1 MYVITPGAYP
11 VQEQQTG
18 GSVWREQSR
27 ELYNYLRRDMRD
39 ATAERKRLYP
49 VNWSQ
54 HVLRTVPFVWA
65 ISRELATAYMQS
77 PSRRFVDLSGNPL
90 PDDLVALIEAEYA
103 RSHVDEV
110 MRSAHRQ
117 LVALN
122 NATIW
127 AWPSAETGGVRL
139 TLIAPHEQEVEL
151 RYPFAMHEDDVRMW
165 RWRIA
170 MPVRTAPSTSVYAV
184 GVVTHETAVWEATGE
199 LNGQGIY
206 AEDGSMPYDTLP
218 VVMLRGTPPGP
229 GEWWAP
235 VPHDILD
242 AQRAMNHDLTDVG
255 NIARLQGYGQP
266 YVRGYSSGETRDMQL
281 GPETVIGLTGDTAE
295 FGFASANPALDGYVT
310 QVREYVQTVVGMNG
324 MNPAT
329 FLKSAG
335 ITALAKQVELI
346 DRENYRQEFL
356 GILQAA
362 EQRLYDV
369 MRAVINHQRGAE
381 LWPEAIVQVDYRQ
394 PIVPAD
400 PLHDAQAL
408 QMLVDLGQTGRV
420 RARAQRDGVSL
431 EEAYRRMEQDR
442 ELDAAAMAQEPPEN
456 SGLTMAEEAAVEG
469 ESVAMEAEEEALEEA
484 AGELPDEMMS

>member
-18 GSVWREQSR
+18 GSVWRENSR
-27 ELYNYLRRDMRD
+27 QLYNYLRRDMRD
-39 ATAERKRLYP
+39 ATSERKRLYP

-65 ISRELATAYMQS
+65 IARELATAYMQP
-77 PSRRFVDLSGNPL
+77 PSRRFVGKDGEPL
-90 PDDLVALIEAEYA
+90 PVDLVALIEAEYA
-103 RSHVDEV
+103 RAHVDEV
-110 MRSAHRQ
+110 MRTAHRH

-127 AWPSAETGGVRL
+127 VWPTESGDIRL

-151 RYPFAMHEDDVRMW
+151 RHPFALHEDDVGMW

-170 MPVRTAPSTSVYAV
+170 MPVKSAPSTSVYAV
-184 GVVTHETAVWEATGE
+184 GVVTHEKAVWEATGE
-199 LNGQGIY
+199 LNGMGIY
-206 AEDGSMPYDTLP
+206 AEDGSMPFETLP

-255 NIARLQGYGQP
+255 HIARLQGYGQP
-266 YVRGYSSGETRDMQL
+266 YVRGYSSGETKDMQL
-281 GPETVIGLTGDTAE
+281 GPETVIGLSGDTAE
-295 FGFASANPALDGYVT
+295 FGFASASPALDGYVT
-310 QVREYVQTVVGMNG
+310 QVREYVTQVIGMNG

-346 DRENYRQEFL
+346 DRENYRQEFK
-356 GILQAA
+356 GILKAA

-369 MRAVINHQRGAE
+369 MRAVINYQRGAE
-381 LWPEAIVQVDYRQ
+381 LWPEATVEVDYRE

-408 QMLVDLGQTGRV
+408 QMLVELGQTGRV

-431 EEAYRRMEQDR
+431 EEAARRMAQDKQ
-442 ELDAAAMAQEPPEN
+442 LDEGVSDEGEEVQEAEEM
-456 SGLTMAEEAAVEG
+456 SVEEEAAEEG
-469 ESVAMEAEEEALEEA
+469 ETVEMELAEELAEEQLEVQITEA
-484 AGELPDEMMS
+484 

>member
-11 VQEQQTG
+11 VQDQQTG
-18 GSVWREQSR
+18 GTVWRDNSR

-49 VNWSQ
+49 INWSQ

-65 ISRELATAYMQS
+65 IARELATAYMQS
-77 PSRRFVDLSGNPL
+77 PSRRFVGADGEPL
-90 PDDLVALIEAEYA
+90 PDDLVALIEAEYESA
-103 RSHVDEV
+103 HVDEV
-110 MRSAHRQ
+110 MRTAHRH

-127 AWPSAETGGVRL
+127 VWPTDTGDIRL

-151 RYPFAMHEDDVRMW
+151 RHPFALHEDDVGMW

-170 MPVRTAPSTSVYAV
+170 MPVKSAPSTSVYAV
-184 GVVTHETAVWEATGE
+184 GVVTHAKAVWEATGE
-199 LNGQGIY
+199 LNGMGIY
-206 AEDGSMPYDTLP
+206 AEDGSMPFDTLP

-255 NIARLQGYGQP
+255 HIARLQGYGQP
-266 YVRGYSSGETRDMQL
+266 YVRGYSSGETKDMQL
-281 GPETVIGLTGDTAE
+281 GPETVIGLSGDTAE
-295 FGFASANPALDGYVT
+295 FGFASASPALDGYVT

-346 DRENYRQEFL
+346 DRENYRQEFK
-356 GILQAA
+356 GILKAA
-362 EQRLYDV
+362 EQRLYNV
-369 MRAVINHQRGAE
+369 MRAVINYQRGAE
-381 LWPEAIVQVDYRQ
+381 LWPEATVEVDYRE

-408 QMLVDLGQTGRV
+408 QMLVELGQTGRV
-420 RARAQRDGVSL
+420 RARAQRDGVSI
-431 EEAYRRMEQDR
+431 
-442 ELDAAAMAQEPPEN
+442 
-456 SGLTMAEEAAVEG
+456 EEAARRMSQDKELDNGLQTQEIQTPQEIAQQAMQEG
-469 ESVAMEAEEEALEEA
+469 EAAQVEIVESQLAQPMEA
-484 AGELPDEMMS
+484 